1 MPSDLL
7 MNKSITSLS
16 LRVIRI
22 SSLAALAALAA
33 LLLPACSGSPAA
45 PDETPEAE
53 HVGASAS
60 ALCFPAVYSGTVQ
73 VGTQYVSW
81 PSPANYQSS
90 CDGLFWTQAT
100 IGANTGPYKRFWASV
115 DMRVAMPA
123 RECGAARVLY
133 QLWGKLGANWVSLNS
148 VVVNGGTFNAVSGI
162 CSINA
167 TYALPLVTAQ
177 SYSEFMLGGSATSPN
192 GTWPILDTLG
202 LDY

>member
-7 MNKSITSLS
+7 MTNPITSVS
-16 LRVIRI
+16 LTSILRI
-22 SSLAALAALAA
+22 SSLAALVAV
-33 LLLPACSGSPAA
+33 LLPACSGSSAE

-53 HVGASAS
+53 HVGASAA

-73 VGTQYVSW
+73 VGTQFVSW

-148 VVVNGGTFNAVSGI
+148 VVVNGGTFNANSGV

-167 TYALPLVTAQ
+167 TYALQLATAQ
-177 SYSEFMLGGSATSPN
+177 SYSAFMLGGVATSPA